1 MAALKGTYG
10 LIIDL
15 RDESG
20 GNLSSLRLVSYL
32 IPKPGI
38 TVALL
43 SRPFLER
50 LGGAPERVDLSRV
63 PRVSGAYTT
72 AAIIEAMKRNNG
84 GAAFSTEDV
93 GDRLYR
99 GRVVVLI
106 NSGTG
111 SASEGFAA
119 MVKSQKSVTLV
130 GHTTL
135 GALLGGERFDLPGGW
150 VLTVPTHASWGPDGK
165 RYVDQAV
172 TPDVEVTWTLQDL
185 CEGRDPDIA
194 KALDLFGR
202 ALP

>member
-1 MAALKGTYG
+1 M
-10 LIIDL
+10 
-15 RDESG
+15 
-20 GNLSSLRLVSYL
+20 SYL

-38 TVALL
+38 TIALL
-43 SRPFLER
+43 SRPFLEL
-50 LGGAPERVDLSRV
+50 LGGAPEQVDLSRL

-72 AAIIEAMKRNNG
+72 AAIIEAMKRNKG
-84 GAAFSTEDV
+84 GAAFYTEDV

-165 RYVDQAV
+165 RYIDQSV
-172 TPDVEVTWTLQDL
+172 TPDVEVTWTRQDL

-194 KALDLFGR
+194 KALDLLGGGS
-202 ALP
+202 